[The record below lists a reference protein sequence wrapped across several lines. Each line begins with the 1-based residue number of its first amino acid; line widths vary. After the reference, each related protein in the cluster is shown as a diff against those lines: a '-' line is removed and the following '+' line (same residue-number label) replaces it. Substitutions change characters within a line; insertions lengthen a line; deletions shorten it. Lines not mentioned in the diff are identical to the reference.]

1 LDDSVFQRIAS
12 IVAFVIVFGFMVY
25 VALIFTSPPPPAI
38 AVDNAYVYLTEN
50 GYTVYLTL
58 SGDLYS
64 RIYISGIEYDNTLE
78 PVGLWAS
85 PGKPI
90 QIPISTQSP
99 PQRIKIYSIGST
111 SEEVKT
117 LVDIPDKASLD
128 NIYSVILNNRLYI
141 ALNATLPSRAYMVLK
156 PVSWGTT
163 CYVVPTSDRGAGIER
178 YVPEIVR
185 IDVSK
190 APNLSTFMNC
200 SRMAFLDSYPTQS
213 LLSYMRNIGFSGS
226 IYIGFTSPEYVS
238 KPYEISIS
246 NDSVVVTV
254 VTGRGSLDTLFG
266 GFQCVR
272 AFQGDEISIT
282 GTRDLRLAHILGLG
296 GVFRSYAFYQS
307 VPSCMALVDHIFFKY
322 QSGFPA
328 IVYTKN
334 RIAVLGAG
342 SPLGLAFASYL
353 DLVSLPPE
361 RIGIVNVPVFK
372 GIRFLDP
379 LPPLESVGVVI
390 MTDREILG
398 VMIIQPIR
406 VEASCGRDIC
416 TVLFTTYRYA
426 AEKQDNTSISIRI
439 SEASYNGSVF
449 REVVNRSGVAPI
461 SLDLPRIDGLYIAE
475 AIYRDRIYRF
485 ALGYMEK
492 PYIDYNI
499 NDVIEF
505 FSARVTVDSP
515 ISFSRI
521 RMLMMGSPVDGS
533 NIPTPPSWA
542 SIYIVSGGLVL
553 DRIPIRAVHFYEDQR
568 ILLTIGMIV
577 LMTVVSLAYMR
588 GSKPKT
594 ERKVTLVLRY
604 REKQLPISGREVI
617 EAILASRGGCAT
629 DDEITTIASTPEEAA
644 ALMDAAADMVA
655 RGEVSAEGFNYPYP
669 MIAISVGNPYTCLL
683 YKVLKASGDLVGVP
697 VSRVVKTVNLRE
709 VSWISLA
716 DAAASI
722 GVPPKATMNLY
733 FFQRTPGIDGIAE
746 VISRFLEAIYRI
758 SESFPNYNINLGVG
772 RISGLYIVPLPQDYR
787 EVCRILYGLMPLQHR
802 RNPNEYKTVSEET
815 RNRVRDILLTPD
827 AVSGA
832 THLEDLTRVD
842 QMLSNFAIAIALP
855 WDLSLSFISLYTE
868 EKDPR
873 KYIEDAINIHYEI
886 AIKDLN
892 P

>member
-1 LDDSVFQRIAS
+1 MDSSVSRERIAS
-12 IVAFVIVFGFMVY
+12 IVAFVVVFGFMVY
-25 VALIFTSPPPPAI
+25 VALIFTIPPPPAI

-58 SGDLYS
+58 SGDPS
-64 RIYISGIEYDNTLE
+64 SDIYISGIEYDGNLE

-90 QIPISTQSP
+90 QIPISSQSP
-99 PQRIKIYSIGST
+99 PQRVKIYSIGST
-111 SEEVKT
+111 SGEVKT

-128 NIYSVILNNRLYI
+128 NIYSVILNNKLYI
-141 ALNATLPSRAYMVLK
+141 ALNATLPSRAYMVFK
-156 PVSWGTT
+156 PVSWGVT
-163 CYVVPTSDRGAGIER
+163 CYVVPTSDRGVGIER

-185 IDVSK
+185 IDISK
-190 APNLSTFMNC
+190 TSNLSLLMNC
-200 SRMAFLDSYPTQS
+200 SRMAFLDSYPSQY
-213 LLSYMRNIGFSGS
+213 LLSYMRNMGFSGS
-226 IYIGFTSPEYVS
+226 IYIGFTSSEYVS
-238 KPYEISIS
+238 RPYEISIS
-246 NDSVVVTV
+246 NNSIV
-254 VTGRGSLDTLFG
+254 VTGRGNLDTLFG

-272 AFQGDEISIT
+272 AFQGDEIPIT
-282 GTRDLRLAHILGLG
+282 GARDLRLAHILGLG

-307 VPSCMALVDHIFFKY
+307 VPSCMALVDHIFFRY

-328 IVYTKN
+328 VVYTKN
-334 RIAVLGAG
+334 KIAVLGAG

-361 RIGIVNVPVFK
+361 RIGIMSIPPFK

-379 LPPLESVGVVI
+379 LPPLESIGVVLT
-390 MTDREILG
+390 TDREILG
-398 VMIIQPIR
+398 VRIIQPMR
-406 VEASCGRDIC
+406 VEASCGKDIC
-416 TVLFTTYRYA
+416 TALFTAYRHA
-426 AEKQDNTSISIRI
+426 TEKPDNISIISIRI
-439 SEASYNGSVF
+439 FEASYNGSVF

-461 SLDLPRIDGLYIAE
+461 SLDLPRVDGLYIAE
-475 AIYRDRIYRF
+475 AIYRDRVYRF

-492 PYIDYNI
+492 PSVDYNI
-499 NDVIEF
+499 NEVIEF

-521 RMLMMGSPVDGS
+521 KMLMMGSPVDGS
-533 NIPTPPSWA
+533 SIPTPPSWA

-553 DRIPIRAVHFYEDQR
+553 DRVPIKAVHFYEDQR

-577 LMTVVSLAYMR
+577 LMTIVSLAYMR

-594 ERKVTLVLRY
+594 EQKVTLVLRY

-617 EAILASRGGCAT
+617 EAILSSRGGCAT
-629 DDEITTIASTPEEAA
+629 DREITAVASMPEEAA

-683 YKVLKASGDLVGVP
+683 YKVLKACGDLVGVP
-697 VSRVVKTVNLRE
+697 VSRVVRTVNLRE

-733 FFQRTPGIDGIAE
+733 FFQRMPGIDGIAE

-772 RISGLYIVPLPQDYR
+772 RISGLYIVPLPQDYKK
-787 EVCRILYGLMPLQHR
+787 VCRILYGLIPLRYR
-802 RNPNEYKTVSEET
+802 RNPNEYKRISEET
-815 RNRVRDILLTPD
+815 RNKVRDILLTPD

-842 QMLSNFAIAIALP
+842 QMLSNFAIAVALP
-855 WDLSLSFISLYTE
+855 WDLSLSFISLYSE
-868 EKDPR
+868 EKDSR
-873 KYIEDAINIHYEI
+873 KYIEDSINMHYEI

-892 P
+892 L